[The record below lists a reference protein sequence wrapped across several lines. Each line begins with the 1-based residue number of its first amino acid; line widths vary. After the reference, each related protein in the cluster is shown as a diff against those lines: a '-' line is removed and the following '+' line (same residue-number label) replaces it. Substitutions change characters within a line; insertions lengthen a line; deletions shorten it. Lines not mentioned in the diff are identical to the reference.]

1 MFLNMMNNSLRYLVY
16 LIIKTIPR
24 FFKLNKRN
32 TMSQSQLHC
41 MKRTPLTLH
50 QKNFAFPP
58 IWEKLYVQMLQ

>member
-41 MKRTPLTLH
+41 MKHTPLTWD

-58 IWEKLYVQMLQ
+58 IWKKLNDQ